1 MSVLC
6 QRLSKLPPAQL
17 LATTLPFSE
26 AALIAENRAYLLRV
40 LQLDA
45 LEVCEASEAA
55 AAAAGRPQIASA
67 QPGSPVV
74 HCAVAVGANGAA
86 A

>member
-1 MSVLC
+1 M
-6 QRLSKLPPAQL
+6 QL

-26 AALIAENRAYLLRV
+26 AELVAENRAYLLRV
-40 LQLDA
+40 LQLEA
-45 LEVCEASEAA
+45 LHVCEASAAA
-55 AAAAGRPQIASA
+55 AAAAGRPQIAGA

-74 HCAVAVGANGAA
+74 HCAAAAGANGAA